1 MSKEQSEAEKA
12 AEEWATLSCGEV
24 PAERILPPI
33 SYLTLWK
40 RDKAMLKEGF
50 LAGAAWAAPKWVSVK
65 ERLPQNSQ
73 TVLVYIPFSDM
84 FVGIWSESKNHFV
97 PVCEWVN
104 GRDYDIENIHIVGQY
119 NVATHWQP
127 LPAAPEVGK

>member
-1 MSKEQSEAEKA
+1 MSEQDDKARKA
-12 AEEWATLSCGEV
+12 AEEEAGCCELMPLFVFDELSGNTDRV
-24 PAERILPPI
+24 Q
-33 SYLTLWK
+33 
-40 RDKAMLKEGF
+40 AMARKIAVEFF
-50 LAGAAWAAPKWVSVK
+50 LRGAAWAAPKWVSVK

-127 LPAAPEVGK
+127 LPAAPEVE